1 MEEIVQ
7 IGIWIG
13 GGFFLI
19 FSGLLTW
26 IGMNQ
31 REIKRMGAQKN
42 IEQDIRLDKHD
53 EKFEEHQNEI
63 HELALQNREM
73 LTVIKHKLKMK

>member
-7 IGIWIG
+7 VGIWIG

-19 FSGLLTW
+19 ISGLLTW
-26 IGMNQ
+26 IGANQ
-31 REIKRMGAQKN
+31 REIKRMGVQKN
-42 IEQDIRLDKHD
+42 IEQDGRLDKHD